1 MAKPPIFFLSRAG
14 EFKHCLKIRS
24 SVFFFK
30 SKNNK
35 KETSEVEKF
44 DTVRFEHN
52 TLRICKIIVRKEA
65 LKNEPRIKL

>member
-1 MAKPPIFFLSRAG
+1 MAKPPIFFSRERANLNIV
-14 EFKHCLKIRS
+14 LKFE
-24 SVFFFK
+24 VQFFFFK

-35 KETSEVEKF
+35 TETLEAEKF